1 MSVGLI
7 GLGNLGLAIARRL
20 MSEGVDLVVWNRTR
34 SKSRNSNAP
43 VASSPADLISRV
55 DILLLNLADSNA
67 VEAVLE
73 SENGLLSGDCRGKI
87 IIDTTTNHFDR
98 VAKFYRQFDE
108 KGASY
113 LECPVSGS
121 IIPASKGELTILV
134 SGDRRSFDATSPLL
148 RKIGKRIFYLE
159 RPGLATKMKLVTN
172 LVLGSFMVTLAE
184 AIVLG
189 ENAGIEKGQIL
200 EILSSSAGNSA
211 LLNNKK
217 EKLLKE
223 DFSPHF
229 SSAMMHKDLNYVED
243 LAKSLRQPLFTGLVS
258 RELFSKAMPMKIGDL
273 DFSAVYKILKEM

>member
-87 IIDTTTNHFDR
+87 IVDTTTNHFDR
-98 VAKFYRQFDE
+98 VAQFYRQFDE